1 MTTQTFKD
9 KQKTSLIKK
18 FHTLL
23 GQLKIDNETKEVI
36 LESYGVESSRD
47 LSASQL
53 IDLCDS
59 LDRQARPELG
69 ELDRLRKRLMAAI
82 GGWLKSID
90 RAPSNSPEGGE
101 LIKAIACRASKYE
114 KFNQIPKNRLVSLY
128 HGFVKMRKDMAAI
141 EELTMELITNN

>member
-90 RAPSNSPEGGE
+90 REHDAE
-101 LIKAIACRASKYE
+101 LIKAIACRASGYE

-128 HGFVKMRKDMAAI
+128 HGFVKMRKDMDNV
-141 EELTMELITNN
+141 EKLTMEMLTNNN